1 MNNFLHILCLC
12 TALPLAAVEFAPTGR
27 YTFFRDEKDAFI
39 EMRLTDKGGGPVP
52 GKVVW
57 RGRTIELPHLEPGAE
72 AALRLPV
79 ETRLFP
85 GSYTEELAHDGG
97 KIPVTWRIG
106 PQPVGDGLPVM
117 LWGFKGD
124 HRVLQELGFNGGI
137 MYRSMRMDNPE
148 SFARLE
154 NAVYDGFRYYGAV
167 STNGDKELKKRF
179 PCLRRDGTKVE
190 ESVDASHPEVVRR
203 MLKLCAANVL
213 RGHPAAGGIL
223 INSEVRSTCTTPSF
237 APHQLKAWRKFSG
250 RDVPAEVSDRIAPHF
265 GKLEN
270 FPADRV
276 VPDDHPL
283 LEYYQWF
290 WRTGDG
296 WNDLNTRM
304 AEALRQE
311 AAPGFVCFHDPVV
324 RTPPIWS
331 SGGRVDAV
339 NHWTYA
345 YPEPFR
351 ITSHIDAMFAMTEDD
366 PARQV
371 WAMTQI
377 ICYRYRLTD
386 RKIVP
391 TVVPEWAKKFP
402 EAEFISI
409 PPDSLREAIWTMIS
423 RPVRGILFHG
433 QGSLM
438 PMTID
443 PRRRK
448 NYYCT
453 NDWTR
458 KAMLEMLTEV
468 VQPLSPMLK
477 LLGEPPRE
485 VAILHSFASSI
496 FAGRGTWGKG
506 GWPDDLS
513 LMMYYAGFNPRVI
526 YEESV
531 LRDGLA
537 GIKVL
542 AMPHCDVLTSG
553 VAEKIREFQKR
564 GGIVIGDPHLC
575 PAIRPQLT
583 LEEFSRSGLAEA
595 VGKRMLRHAARLRRD
610 LRGFVTPTSATDNLE
625 LLRFERVWKNTS
637 YYFVVNDRRGCGDY
651 VGPWRRAMEKGLPN
665 RGVLTVPGKAT
676 AVYELSRGGKV
687 PFVTKNGRIKIPL
700 SFETNDGRIFM
711 PLEHPI
717 ARVKLELP
725 QKIVPG
731 EKFRIRGKVLDTS
744 GKPVPALLPI
754 RFSMTDGAGHALDC
768 GPYRC
773 AVDGVFNYVT
783 MCPVNAVG
791 AFRVR
796 MIDRA
801 SGLAAEGTVGIAE
814 D

>member
-1 MNNFLHILCLC
+1 M
-12 TALPLAAVEFAPTGR
+12 PLAAVELEPSTR
-27 YTFFRDEKDAFI
+27 YTFFRDEKDAFL
-39 EMRLTDKGGGPVP
+39 EMRLKYDGGASAPAEA
-52 GKVVW
+52 VW
-57 RGRTIELPHLEPGAE
+57 RGRTIKLPRLSPGAE
-72 AALRLPV
+72 AVLRLPV

-85 GSYTEELAHDGG
+85 GSYTEKLSCGG
-97 KIPVTWRIG
+97 REFPVTWRIG
-106 PQPVGDGLPVM
+106 PQPRSDVLPIM

-124 HRVLQELGFNGGI
+124 HRELQNLGFNGGI

-154 NAVYDGFRYYGAV
+154 NAVCDGFRYYGAV
-167 STNGDKELKKRF
+167 STSGDKELKKRF
-179 PCLRRDGTKVE
+179 PCLRRDGTEVE
-190 ESVDASHPEVVRR
+190 DSVDASHPAVVRR
-203 MLKLCAANVL
+203 MLKLCSENVL
-213 RGHPAAGGIL
+213 RSHPAAGGIL

-237 APHQLKAWRKFSG
+237 VPHQIKAWRKFSG
-250 RDVPAEVSDRIAPHF
+250 RDVPAEVGDRVAPHF

-283 LEYYQWF
+283 LEYYRWF

-304 AEALRQE
+304 AGALHKD

-331 SGGRVDAV
+331 SGGKVDAV

-366 PARQV
+366 PGRQV

-386 RKIVP
+386 RRIVP
-391 TVVPEWAKKFP
+391 AVVPEWAKKFP

-433 QGSLM
+433 QGSLV
-438 PMTID
+438 PLKID

-453 NDWTR
+453 NDETR
-458 KAMLEMLTEV
+458 KAMREMLTGV

-531 LRDGLA
+531 LRDGLD
-537 GIKVL
+537 GIKIL
-542 AMPHCDVLTSG
+542 AMPHCDVLPAG
-553 VAEKIREFQKR
+553 VAAKIREFQAR

-583 LEEFSRSGLAEA
+583 LEEFSRSGWAEA
-595 VGKRMLRHAARLRRD
+595 VGKRMLRHAARLRRE
-610 LRGFVTPTSATDNLE
+610 LRRFLTPASATDNLE
-625 LLRFERVWKNTS
+625 LLRFERVWKDTS

-651 VGPWRRAMEKGLPN
+651 VGPWRRVLEKGLPN
-665 RGVLTVPGKAT
+665 RGVLTIPGSAT

-687 PFVTKNGRIKIPL
+687 PFVRKNGRIKIRL
-700 SFETNDGRIFM
+700 SFETNDGRIFL

-717 ARVKLELP
+717 DRVELELP
-725 QKIVPG
+725 PKIVPG
-731 EKFRIRGKVLDTS
+731 EKFRIRGRILDAS

-754 RFSMTDGAGHALDC
+754 SFTLTDGQGRGLDC

-773 AVDGVFNYVT
+773 AEGGVFDYAT
-783 MCPVNAVG
+783 TCPLNAVG
-791 AFRVR
+791 AFHVKLV
-796 MIDRA
+796 DRA
-801 SGLAAEGTVGIAE
+801 SGLAAEGSVGIGME
-814 D
+814 